1 MNSLPS
7 VCFLCTGNSARSV
20 MARAFFSGKTS
31 KFEATSAG
39 TLVLEGQPMSIRTR
53 KALASYGLSE
63 PNHLSSQ
70 FGHSHLAT
78 DLVVAMEPSH
88 IFWIRRHFPEIA
100 ARTSTLPRLIRYLP
114 EEGDIEN
121 RIAAMGLAEVEIA
134 DWEEVVDPAGGD
146 QEIFDRCAEK
156 LEGLINQLVTK
167 IS

>member
-1 MNSLPS
+1 MNNLPS

-20 MARAFFSGKTS
+20 MARAFFSS
-31 KFEATSAG
+31 KASEFEATSAG

-63 PNHLSSQ
+63 PSHLSSQ
-70 FGHSHLAT
+70 FGNSHLAP

-100 ARTSTLPRLIRYLP
+100 SRTGTLPRLIRHLP
-114 EEGDIEN
+114 EEGDIET
-121 RIAAMGLAEVEIA
+121 RIAAMDLAEVEIE

-146 QEIFDRCAEK
+146 QEIFDRCAEE
-156 LEGLINQLVTK
+156 LERLVSQLVAK

>member
-20 MARAFFSGKTS
+20 MARAFFANKTS
-31 KFEATSAG
+31 KFRATSAG

-63 PNHLSSQ
+63 PDHLSCQ
-70 FGHSHLAT
+70 FGQSYLET

-100 ARTSTLPRLIRYLP
+100 SRTGTLPRLIRYLP
-114 EEGDIEN
+114 KEGNLETQ
-121 RIAAMGLAEVEIA
+121 IATMKLAEVEIE
-134 DWEEVVDPAGGD
+134 DWEEVVDPAAGD
-146 QEIFDRCAEK
+146 QEIFDRCAEE
-156 LEGLINQLVTK
+156 LENLVSQLVAK
-167 IS
+167 IL